1 MGTGQYP
8 GAGPKPT
15 AGAPFFSGHRAPS
28 VSPAAARCHVPVD
41 RRQRMDEPTGERNAS
56 TLSGLSW
63 RAGNGPYTLPPV
75 VLRQNEAKMTN
86 ALALFLAYPHWL
98 IVAGTILLVLGL
110 IGISLFGRRDVVDTE
125 LDDGP
130 KLTDKE
136 AP

>member
-1 MGTGQYP
+1 MRGDRTASVKRSRRRLTLP
-8 GAGPKPT
+8 APNPCRKAKAVARAG
-15 AGAPFFSGHRAPS
+15 
-28 VSPAAARCHVPVD
+28 
-41 RRQRMDEPTGERNAS
+41 NAS

-63 RAGNGPYTLPPV
+63 RAGNGPYTLPPI

-98 IVAGTILLVLGL
+98 IVAGTVLLVLGL